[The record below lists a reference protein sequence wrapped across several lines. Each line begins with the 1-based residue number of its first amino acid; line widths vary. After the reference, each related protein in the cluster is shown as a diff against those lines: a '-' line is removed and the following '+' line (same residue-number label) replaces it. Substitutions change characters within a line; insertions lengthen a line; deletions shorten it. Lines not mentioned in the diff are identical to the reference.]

1 MILRHTPS
9 HAPVPCGSGHT
20 RLRRSGL
27 ECSQMPELPEVE
39 TIRRDLEPRLVG
51 RTFTRVEIAP
61 DRVPVLA
68 GIDEATFREGLVR
81 ATIEAIERRGK
92 YLVFRLDTGSSLV
105 VHLRMTGK
113 LLLPDVPLVGH
124 LRATLWF
131 DDGSSLRFTDLRKF
145 GRLWLVDSAA
155 ALFEKIGPEP
165 LTEGFTREALAETI
179 RDRRAPVKSVIL
191 DQRRIAGIGNIYAD
205 EALFEARVLPARLAG
220 TLTPVEVTRLHEAI
234 RTVLLR
240 GVESRG
246 ASFRDYLD
254 AEGQSGNMQM
264 YVKVFRRTGKPCY
277 VCGTAIERSKVGGRS
292 THYCPSCQK

>member
-1 MILRHTPS
+1 
-9 HAPVPCGSGHT
+9 
-20 RLRRSGL
+20 
-27 ECSQMPELPEVE
+27 MPELPEVE

-51 RTFTRVEIAP
+51 RKFARVEIEP

-68 GIDEATFREGLVR
+68 GLDESTFREGVAGAR
-81 ATIEAIERRGK
+81 IEALGRRGK
-92 YLVFRLDTGSSLV
+92 FLIVELDTGSKLI

-113 LLLPDVPLVGH
+113 LLLPDAPLVGH
-124 LRATLWF
+124 LRATFWL

-145 GRLWLVDSAA
+145 GRIWLVDS
-155 ALFEKIGPEP
+155 LSPMFDNIGPEP
-165 LTEGFTREALAETI
+165 LTEGFTLRALEDTL
-179 RDRRAPVKSVIL
+179 RKRKAPVKSVIL

-205 EALFEARVLPARLAG
+205 EALFEAGVLP
-220 TLTPVEVTRLHEAI
+220 TRLGGDLDSDEVSRLHQAI

-254 AEGQSGNMQM
+254 AEGQSGSMQM

-277 VCGTAIERSKVGGRS
+277 VCGATIERCKVGGRS
-292 THYCPSCQK
+292 THYCPGCQA